1 MKKSNVIS
9 GMLATMWLLTGAVA
23 QETSQSLDPPN
34 VKVVEKNWHKE
45 LPPGERDQNPFSPS
59 EDYQRQLRAEKAV
72 IKQRDESLPN
82 QPTEARMPI
91 PQPRPIPGRRSNLTT
106 YAYQIKV
113 HNNGAKRL
121 KLVDWEYQF
130 LDPNTGQ
137 LMGSRR
143 IPSKV
148 KIKPGETRVIQV
160 KLFQQP
166 TGIVNADQ
174 LDKKY
179 RDQFTERVI
188 IHRLEYSDGSTWE
201 RPSR

>member
-1 MKKSNVIS
+1 
-9 GMLATMWLLTGAVA
+9 MLLLTGTMA
-23 QETSQSLDPPN
+23 QEGSKSLDPPN
-34 VKVVEKNWHKE
+34 VTVVEKKWSKGF
-45 LPPGERDQNPFSPS
+45 LPGARDSNPLGPS
-59 EDYQRQLRAEKAV
+59 DDYQRQLRAEKAYLE
-72 IKQRDESLPN
+72 RRHDRLPN
-82 QPTEARMPI
+82 QPTEEGIPI
-91 PQPRPIPGRRSNLTT
+91 PAPRSLPASSKSREI
-106 YAYQIKV
+106 YAYQLKV
-113 HNNGAKRL
+113 QNNGAKRIN
-121 KLVDWEYQF
+121 LVDWEYQF

-148 KIKPGETRVIQV
+148 KIKPGEAQVIEV

-188 IHRLEYSDGSTWE
+188 IHRLQYSDGSTWE